1 MANVTINKALYQKGM
16 RIRLNYME
24 GESDMPSG
32 LKGTVQHVDDIGQ
45 IHMKWD
51 NGRTLALN
59 SDKDSFSIIS
69 RTFTIPVRFTGR
81 VMMSVV
87 ADSEEEAIRIA
98 NERGCEVDCGE
109 LEDVDWETKSAVSAT
124 E

>member
-1 MANVTINKALYQKGM
+1 MANAMINKALYLKGM
-16 RIRLNYME
+16 RILLNSME
-24 GESDMPSG
+24 GEPDMPSG

-59 SDKDSFSIIS
+59 SDKDSFTIIS
-69 RTFTIPVRFTGR
+69 KTFTIPVRFTGR
-81 VMMSVV
+81 VMMDIL
-87 ADSEEEAIRIA
+87 ADTEEAAIQIA

-109 LEDVDWETKSAVSAT
+109 LEDVDWETQPAVSAT